1 MTDGTQAVYE
11 FGGFRLNPASRLL
24 HRRGEVVPLKPKV
37 FDTLLAL
44 VEAGGQLLTKEQ
56 LMQAVW
62 PDTAVEENNL
72 SQNISALR
80 RVFGEQPDDHRY
92 IVTVPGQGYRFV
104 AAVAEV
110 PSALA
115 EPKRYPWAR
124 RAAAVCLV
132 AVLVAGGYWISRR
145 LAPPRPSK
153 PVMLAVLPLRNL
165 SGNPAEEFFSD
176 GLTEEMITQL
186 GRLQPDGL
194 GVIARTTTMQYKSTT
209 KHADQIGRELGVDYI
224 LEGSV
229 RRGNEQV
236 RISAQLI
243 RVSDQ
248 THVWADSYQRDARDV
263 LAVQSQVASDIA
275 REISLKL
282 TPRNRAMLAS
292 ARSVNPKAHE
302 QYLRARYLWNKRTE
316 DGLQRSIAAFQQA
329 IEADPSYASSYAGL
343 ADAYIA
349 SGNWGFI
356 APKDAYPRAKSAA
369 AKALAIDD
377 DSAEA
382 RVALAYATYLYD
394 WNAGQAEAQFRR
406 ALQLN
411 PSYASGHQ
419 WYAVFLASR
428 GRFDEAIAQINLARQ
443 LDPLSLIIN
452 DVVGWIHAL
461 ARRNDRAIEEFR
473 KALDLDPNFYPVRYD
488 LGITYAGIGKH
499 AEAVEQLEAA
509 RALSGDTERTLS
521 GLAYAYARGGDRA
534 NAETLLAR
542 LHEMSKGRYVPAFDI
557 AEVYAAL
564 GEKDVAFSLLE
575 KSYQDRHPWL
585 VMLRV
590 TPIFD
595 PLRSDPRYSELVRR
609 IVPQ

>member
-11 FGGFRLNPASRLL
+11 FGSFRLSRSSRLL
-24 HRRGEVVPLKPKV
+24 HRDGEVVPLKPKV
-37 FDTLLAL
+37 FDTLLVL
-44 VEAGGQLLTKEQ
+44 VEAAGRLLTKEQ

-80 RVFGEQPDDHRY
+80 RAFGEQPDEHRY

-104 AAVAEV
+104 APVAEV
-110 PSALA
+110 PSGLA
-115 EPKRYPWAR
+115 EQKRYPWAR
-124 RAAAVCLV
+124 IAVAVCGLI
-132 AVLVAGGYWISRR
+132 VLVAAGYWISRR
-145 LAPPRPSK
+145 FMPPSRSK
-153 PVMLAVLPLRNL
+153 PVMLAVLPLQNL
-165 SGNPAEEFFSD
+165 SGNPDEEFFSD

-186 GRLQPDGL
+186 GRLEPDGL
-194 GVIARTTTMQYKSTT
+194 GVIARTTTMQYKATT
-209 KHADQIGRELGVDYI
+209 KHVDQIGRELGVDYI
-224 LEGSV
+224 LEGSI
-229 RRGNEQV
+229 RRGNDQV
-236 RISAQLI
+236 RVSAQLI

-248 THVWADSYQRDARDV
+248 THLWADSYQRDARDI

-282 TPRNRAMLAS
+282 TPRKRAMLART
-292 ARSVNPKAHE
+292 RSVDPKAHE
-302 QYLRARYLWNKRTE
+302 LYLRARFLWNKRTE
-316 DGLQRSIAAFQQA
+316 GSLQKSIAAFQQA
-329 IEADPSYASSYAGL
+329 IEADPSYAESYAGL

-349 SGNWGFI
+349 SGNWGFV
-356 APKDAYPRAKSAA
+356 APKDAYPLAKSAA
-369 AKALAIDD
+369 AKALEIDA

-394 WNAGQAEAQFRR
+394 WNAGQAETQFRR
-406 ALQLN
+406 ALRLN

-443 LDPLSLIIN
+443 IDPLSLIIN
-452 DVVGWIHAL
+452 DVVGWIYAL
-461 ARRNDRAIEEFR
+461 ARRDDRAIEEFR
-473 KALDLDPNFYPVRYD
+473 KGLDLDPNFYPVRYD
-488 LGITYAGIGKH
+488 LGITYAEIGRHK
-499 AEAVEQLEAA
+499 EAVEQLAAA

-534 NAETLLAR
+534 NAENLLAR
-542 LHEMSKGRYVPAFDI
+542 LQEMSKGRYVPSYDT

-575 KSYQDRHPWL
+575 KSLQDRYPWL

>member
-1 MTDGTQAVYE
+1 VPYEPAEAKKPRWGKLAAAACLIAVLAA
-11 FGGFRLNPASRLL
+11 GGFW
-24 HRRGEVVPLKPKV
+24 
-37 FDTLLAL
+37 F
-44 VEAGGQLLTKEQ
+44 
-56 LMQAVW
+56 
-62 PDTAVEENNL
+62 
-72 SQNISALR
+72 
-80 RVFGEQPDDHRY
+80 
-92 IVTVPGQGYRFV
+92 
-104 AAVAEV
+104 
-110 PSALA
+110 
-115 EPKRYPWAR
+115 
-124 RAAAVCLV
+124 
-132 AVLVAGGYWISRR
+132 SRR
-145 LAPPRPSK
+145 LLQPRESK
-153 PVMLAVLPLRNL
+153 RVMLAVLPLQNL
-165 SGNPAEEFFSD
+165 SRNPDEDFFSE

-186 GRLQPDGL
+186 GRLQPESL
-194 GVIARTTTMQYKSTT
+194 GVIARATTMQYKSTT

-229 RRGNEQV
+229 RRGNDQV

-248 THVWADSYQRDARDV
+248 THLWADSYQRDARDV

-292 ARSVNPKAHE
+292 ARPVNPKAHE
-302 QYLRARYLWNKRTE
+302 LYLRARYLWNKRTDE
-316 DGLQRSIAAFQQA
+316 GLQRSIAAFQQA
-329 IEADPSYASSYAGL
+329 IEADPSYAASYAGL

-369 AKALAIDD
+369 AKALEIDG

-394 WNAGQAEAQFRR
+394 WNAGEAETQFRR

-461 ARRNDRAIEEFR
+461 ARRDARAIEEFR

-488 LGITYAGIGKH
+488 LGITYAEIGKN

-534 NAETLLAR
+534 KAEILLAR
-542 LHEMSKGRYVPAFDI
+542 LHAMSKERYVPAFDI
-557 AEVYAAL
+557 AGVYAGL
-564 GEKDVAFSLLE
+564 GEKDRAFSSLE
-575 KSYQDRHPWL
+575 QSYQDRHPWL

-590 TPIFD
+590 SPIFD
-595 PLRSDPRYSELVRR
+595 PLRSDPRYSELVGR
-609 IVPQ
+609 IGPQ

>member
-1 MTDGTQAVYE
+1 MAGPNPLVYE
-11 FGGFRLNPASRLL
+11 FGGFRLNSANRLL
-24 HRRGEVVPLKPKV
+24 ERDGEAVPLKPKV
-37 FDTLLAL
+37 FDTLLVL

-56 LMQAVW
+56 LMRAVW
-62 PDTAVEENNL
+62 PDAAVEENNL
-72 SQNISALR
+72 TQNISALR
-80 RVFGEQPDDHRY
+80 RVFGEQPDEHRY
-92 IVTVPGQGYRFV
+92 IVTVPGSGYRFV
-104 AAVAEV
+104 APVTEV
-110 PSALA
+110 PYGPA
-115 EPKRYPWAR
+115 EAKKPRWGKL
-124 RAAAVCLV
+124 AAAACLI
-132 AVLVAGGYWISRR
+132 AVLAAGGFWLSRR
-145 LAPPRPSK
+145 LLPPRESK
-153 PVMLAVLPLRNL
+153 RVMLAVLPLQNL
-165 SGNPAEEFFSD
+165 SRNPDEDFFSE

-186 GRLQPDGL
+186 GRLQPESL
-194 GVIARTTTMQYKSTT
+194 GVIARATTMQYKSTT

-229 RRGNEQV
+229 RRGNDQV

-248 THVWADSYQRDARDV
+248 THLWADSYQRDARDV

-292 ARSVNPKAHE
+292 ARPVNPKAHE
-302 QYLRARYLWNKRTE
+302 LYLRARYLWNKRTDE
-316 DGLQRSIAAFQQA
+316 GLQRSIAAFQQA
-329 IEADPSYASSYAGL
+329 IEADPSYAASYAGL

-369 AKALAIDD
+369 AKALEIDG

-394 WNAGQAEAQFRR
+394 WNAGEAETQFRR

-452 DVVGWIHAL
+452 DVVGWIYAL
-461 ARRNDRAIEEFR
+461 ARRDARAIEEFR

-488 LGITYAGIGKH
+488 LGITYAEIGKN

-509 RALSGDTERTLS
+509 RSLSGDTERTLS

-534 NAETLLAR
+534 KTETLLAR
-542 LHEMSKGRYVPAFDI
+542 LHAMSKEHYVPAFDI
-557 AEVYAAL
+557 AGVYAGL
-564 GEKDVAFSLLE
+564 GEKDRAFSSLE
-575 KSYQDRHPWL
+575 QSYQDRHPWL

-590 TPIFD
+590 SPIFD
-595 PLRSDPRYSELVRR
+595 PLRSDPRYSELVGR
-609 IVPQ
+609 IGPK